1 MENNSK
7 EKEPQIG
14 GSSTATYDLEE
25 YQRLRQEQKDKG
37 LEQCLQEL
45 KDKGMWPE
53 KPGDI
58 LEKIGKIKWS
68 PTMSDDDSKR
78 NVEDF
83 NRLFSEFITW
93 AAENAIENKD
103 NPEAMKFHG
112 FLCAQLTELG
122 KSLEAKA
129 S

>member
-1 MENNSK
+1 MENNAK
-7 EKEPQIG
+7 EKEPEIG
-14 GSSTATYDLEE
+14 GSTATYDLEE

-68 PTMSDDDSKR
+68 STMSDDDFKR

-83 NRLFSEFITW
+83 NRLFGEFSTW

-112 FLCAQLTELG
+112 FLGAQLTELG